1 MMVTIATVNYLQEA
15 DAMRVRLE
23 TDGIAVFL
31 PDEFTFA
38 SFGTGLIG
46 VRIQVDEADAA
57 RAREILAIPDAP
69 ADTTFITCPT
79 CGSSDVARRRF
90 SVSAVIQC
98 LLAGFLSSNRPAS
111 YTCHACGYTWKA
123 A

>member
-1 MMVTIATVNYLQEA
+1 MITIATVSYLQEA

-57 RAREILAIPDAP
+57 RAREILALPDAP
-69 ADTTFITCPT
+69 ATIITSSCPK
-79 CGSSDVARRRF
+79 CGSGDVARKRF
-90 SVSAVIQC
+90 SMSAVIQC